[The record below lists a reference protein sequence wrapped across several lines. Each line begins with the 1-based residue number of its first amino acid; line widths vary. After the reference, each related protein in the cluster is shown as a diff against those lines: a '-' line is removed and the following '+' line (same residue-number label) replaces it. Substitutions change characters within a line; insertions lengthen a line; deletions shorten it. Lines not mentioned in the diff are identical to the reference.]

1 MIGGVSLWPTIWNV
15 RDYSC
20 KCHNFFNLFSDS
32 FDILKVNRTVNEEG
46 VDFMNILFAED
57 DESLG
62 KLIFHLLQKEF
73 HRVDWVK
80 DGQSAYDY
88 SMLTDYDVI
97 ILDWMMPKL
106 SGIETCKN
114 LEKRIIKGGIIF
126 LTAKDSLEDVVT
138 G

>member
-1 MIGGVSLWPTIWNV
+1 MPTIWNV

-20 KCHNFFNLFSDS
+20 KCHNFFNLFSDF
-32 FDILKVNRTVNEEG
+32 FDTLKVNRTVNEEG

-88 SMLTDYDVI
+88 AMLTE
-97 ILDWMMPKL
+97 L
-106 SGIETCKN
+106 
-114 LEKRIIKGGIIF
+114 
-126 LTAKDSLEDVVT
+126 
-138 G
+138 